1 MVDEYETWRVV
12 ETTKLERCCSW
23 RPELRKATVED
34 KPHRSSSNMSIDDDG
49 DGLEKDF
56 VFRNMVVV
64 YQNSIMIIL
73 LLSCGLMD

>member
-1 MVDEYETWRVV
+1 MV

-23 RPELRKATVED
+23 RPVLRKAAVED
-34 KPHRSSSNMSIDDDG
+34 KPHRSSSNISIDDDG
-49 DGLEKDF
+49 DSLEKDF
-56 VFRNMVVV
+56 VFRNMMVV